1 MEVVAE
7 LRRRGRDA
15 RLLVAG
21 VLDWPDAA
29 ADVARAIR
37 ALGVENAVEVLP
49 AYSQRE
55 APAIFQRAHVLLHLK
70 YKDPCPTVVIE
81 ALACGV
87 PVVGS
92 RSGGLPELVG
102 DEAGALLDVPDS
114 WEEIHLPAADALA
127 DGVLQVMADPDRW
140 RAGARRR
147 AVHRFDREAW
157 LDRHRAI
164 FRHLVAQA

>member
-7 LRRRGRDA
+7 LRRRGRAA

-21 VLDWPDAA
+21 VLDWPDAD
-29 ADVARAIR
+29 ADVAGAMR
-37 ALGVENAVEVLP
+37 ALGIEDAVEVLP
-49 AYSQRE
+49 PYSQRE

-92 RSGGLPELVG
+92 RTGGLPELVG
-102 DEAGALLDVPDS
+102 DEAGILLDVPDS
-114 WEEIHLPAADALA
+114 WEEIHVPAADALA
-127 DGVLQVMADPDRW
+127 DSVLQVMDAPDRW
-140 RAGARRR
+140 RAAARRR
-147 AVHRFDREAW
+147 AVDRFDRVAW
-157 LDRHRAI
+157 LTRHRAI
-164 FRHLVAQA
+164 FRHLIAQA